1 MKRFVA
7 VLLALAIVM
16 VAAMSVSAQDVK
28 TITYYMR
35 YDSANENV
43 VARMNMI
50 MNGFKKLEEQD
61 PSVHFE
67 FDLGP
72 KLEVKDLA
80 LQFNAGVPIDLFFDE
95 ETAVGLLFDGGIIQP
110 VDWFLELPNVKGNL
124 FDSVVELGY
133 YNGIYYGVPIDL
145 AVNMVY
151 ANKDALKQL
160 GWTDE
165 EIAAWPE
172 KVAVGEWTID
182 DMIAVCKEAIDKGIV
197 KNGFML
203 DGIDN
208 AACASIQ
215 GAFDFSNYDRENN
228 KLIFD
233 KEGYKRVYEFF
244 DRAVNQEGV
253 IPVSL
258 PGYDGTYLS
267 FYNFEDLFFT
277 DVSGYEWMQRNS
289 EMSQEDWAAYYEEH
303 FTQALQPSATKGVH
317 AQALMKMRSMFV
329 TTQVEGEK
337 LEYLKQALN
346 LAYVPENM
354 VEESKYFGK
363 LNVMKTMYDLPE
375 VQEFK
380 FLVDTAYMAEYGNM
394 RSPHPDFNS
403 KFHKYFRNQIEAI
416 IVDKITPDE
425 AVEAFEAD
433 VRFNI
438 EDSEIIYK

>member
-7 VLLALAIVM
+7 VLLALVIIM
-16 VAAMSVSAQDVK
+16 MAAMSVSAQDVK
-28 TITYYMR
+28 TITYHMR

-133 YNGIYYGVPIDL
+133 YNGVYYGVPIDL

-151 ANKDALKQL
+151 ANKDALKEL

-165 EIAAWPE
+165 DIAAWPE
-172 KVAVGEWTID
+172 KVAEGEWTID
-182 DMIAVCKEAIDKGIV
+182 DMIAVCKEALEKGIV

-208 AACASIQ
+208 ASCASIQ
-215 GAFDFSNYDRENN
+215 GAFDFTNYDRENN

-277 DVSGYEWMQRNS
+277 DVSGYEWMQRYS

-303 FTQALQPSATKGVH
+303 FTQSYSSHNNGSRQDN
-317 AQALMKMRSMFV
+317 
-329 TTQVEGEK
+329 
-337 LEYLKQALN
+337 Y
-346 LAYVPENM
+346 YI
-354 VEESKYFGK
+354 
-363 LNVMKTMYDLPE
+363 
-375 VQEFK
+375 FK
-380 FLVDTAYMAEYGNM
+380 SLG
-394 RSPHPDFNS
+394 
-403 KFHKYFRNQIEAI
+403 Q
-416 IVDKITPDE
+416 
-425 AVEAFEAD
+425 
-433 VRFNI
+433 
-438 EDSEIIYK
+438 